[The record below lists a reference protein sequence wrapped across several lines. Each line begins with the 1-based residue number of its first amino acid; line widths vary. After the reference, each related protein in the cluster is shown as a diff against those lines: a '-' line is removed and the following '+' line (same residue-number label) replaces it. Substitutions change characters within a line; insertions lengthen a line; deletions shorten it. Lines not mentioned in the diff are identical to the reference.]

1 MIFGDFKDISN
12 RTFEKLSPIIPVG
25 SNRRGKM
32 RWLFSCECGITKVI
46 LSDSVLNGKTR
57 SCGCFYRRGQRRRT
71 EIQKVLPKDTGRC
84 EICKKEARLDID
96 HDHRCCPQLK
106 MCPKCVRG
114 RLCQECN
121 KALGLFK
128 DNLEVLEAAIEY
140 LRRFNGARIE

>member
-1 MIFGDFKDISN
+1 
-12 RTFEKLSPIIPVG
+12 
-25 SNRRGKM
+25 
-32 RWLFSCECGITKVI
+32 
-46 LSDSVLNGKTR
+46 
-57 SCGCFYRRGQRRRT
+57 
-71 EIQKVLPKDTGRC
+71 
-84 EICKKEARLDID
+84 
-96 HDHRCCPQLK
+96 